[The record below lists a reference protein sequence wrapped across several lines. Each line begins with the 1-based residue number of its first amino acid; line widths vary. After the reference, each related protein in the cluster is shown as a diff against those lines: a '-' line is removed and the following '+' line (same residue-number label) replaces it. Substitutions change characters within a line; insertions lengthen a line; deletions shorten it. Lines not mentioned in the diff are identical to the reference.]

1 MHMSPT
7 LIARFDQ
14 INRVSEVIQTY
25 DTEDRIYEAQ
35 MTMQFEDG
43 IKVANEVVA
52 EFLAD
57 LHHLMDFHGQDFDA
71 ILAAGAAKYEAHKE
85 AVES

>member
-1 MHMSPT
+1 MHVSPT
-7 LIARFDQ
+7 IIARFDQ
-14 INRVSEVIQTY
+14 INRASEAIQDY
-25 DTEDRIYEAQ
+25 DEEGRIQEAQ
-35 MTMQFEDG
+35 MTMEHEDG

-71 ILAAGAAKYEAHKE
+71 IVAAGAAKYEEHTNNG
-85 AVES
+85 